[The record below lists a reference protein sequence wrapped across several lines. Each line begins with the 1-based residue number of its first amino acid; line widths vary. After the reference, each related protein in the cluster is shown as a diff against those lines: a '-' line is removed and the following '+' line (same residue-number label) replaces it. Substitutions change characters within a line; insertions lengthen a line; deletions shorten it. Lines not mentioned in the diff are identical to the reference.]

1 MHSGEGSHIFLEFP
15 IFLLDKA
22 STPTSQNGVFLTT
35 YCSNGSYFDLAKEV
49 DAANNH

>member
-1 MHSGEGSHIFLEFP
+1 MVF
-15 IFLLDKA
+15 
-22 STPTSQNGVFLTT
+22 FLTT